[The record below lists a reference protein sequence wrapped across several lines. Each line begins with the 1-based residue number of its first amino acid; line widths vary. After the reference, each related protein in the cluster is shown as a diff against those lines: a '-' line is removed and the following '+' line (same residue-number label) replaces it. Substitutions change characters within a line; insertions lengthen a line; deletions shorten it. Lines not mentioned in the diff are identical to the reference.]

1 MRKFILVISLLLNL
15 LLGAGLLLVV
25 DRLGGW
31 TYALFRLQH
40 DEAGL
45 YHHRVQLFEMMHASP
60 GAVVFLGD
68 SHTEQCEWQEL
79 LRPDSIAILNRGIV
93 GDHVQGVL
101 DRLDEVLRH
110 KPRQIYL
117 MIGIN
122 DLIFQKKPEAIL
134 SVYREI
140 VARIRS
146 KSPNSEL
153 FLQSVL
159 PVNNQIKKI
168 GTTNDDIRALNA
180 GIAALARDYALPYI
194 DIFPS
199 LLDAEGNLDP
209 RFTEDGIHLNGVGYA
224 MWKGKVG
231 MIHHSSF
238 IIHPSLGF

>member
-1 MRKFILVISLLLNL
+1 MRKSILVISLLLNL
-15 LLGAGLLLVV
+15 LLAAGLLLVV

-45 YHHRVQLFEMMHASP
+45 YHHRTQLFEMMQPSP
-60 GAVVFLGD
+60 GAVIFLGD

-79 LRPDSIAILNRGIV
+79 LRADSFSILNRGIV

-101 DRLDEVLRH
+101 DRLEEVLRH
-110 KPRQIYL
+110 KPRRIYL

-140 VARIRS
+140 VAQIRS

-168 GTTNDDIRALNA
+168 GTTNDNIRALNA
-180 GIAALARDYALPYI
+180 GIATLARDYALPYI
-194 DIFPS
+194 DIFSS
-199 LLDAEGNLDP
+199 LLDANGNLDP
-209 RFTEDGIHLNGVGYA
+209 RFTEDGIHLNGVGYSV
-224 MWKGKVG
+224 WKME
-231 MIHHSSF
+231 MIHHSYF
-238 IIHPSLGF
+238 IIHHSLGF